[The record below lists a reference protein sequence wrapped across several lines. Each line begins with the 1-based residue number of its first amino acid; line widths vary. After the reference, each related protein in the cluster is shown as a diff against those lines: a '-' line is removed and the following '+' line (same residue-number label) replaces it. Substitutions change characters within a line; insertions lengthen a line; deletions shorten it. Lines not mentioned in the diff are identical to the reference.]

1 MYAEILMPKVLKEI
15 SFLLKLIKNLNPHMK
30 TDIDWKLKIA
40 LENVILLNLSLEDLM
55 SFRKSRLNAPKC
67 PIVEVNGLRQ
77 ALSSVKAGEIVK
89 SIVMQSSRLRLTYC
103 KIKIVRNRESTI
115 LIVTHVKQTE
125 RW

>member
-1 MYAEILMPKVLKEI
+1 
-15 SFLLKLIKNLNPHMK
+15 MK

-55 SFRKSRLNAPKC
+55 SFRKYRLNAPKC
-67 PIVEVNGLRQ
+67 PIVEVNGLWQ

-115 LIVTHVKQTE
+115 LIVTRVKQTE

>member
-1 MYAEILMPKVLKEI
+1 MPKVLKEI
-15 SFLLKLIKNLNPHMK
+15 SFLLKLIKNLNHHMK

-67 PIVEVNGLRQ
+67 PIVEVNGWRQ

-115 LIVTHVKQTE
+115 LIVTRVKQTE

>member
-15 SFLLKLIKNLNPHMK
+15 SFLLKLIKNLNHHMK

-89 SIVMQSSRLRLTYC
+89 SIVMQSSRLRLTYR

-115 LIVTHVKQTE
+115 LIVTRVKQTE

>member
-1 MYAEILMPKVLKEI
+1 MPKVLKEI
-15 SFLLKLIKNLNPHMK
+15 SFLLKLIKNLNHHMK

-115 LIVTHVKQTE
+115 LIVTCVKQTE